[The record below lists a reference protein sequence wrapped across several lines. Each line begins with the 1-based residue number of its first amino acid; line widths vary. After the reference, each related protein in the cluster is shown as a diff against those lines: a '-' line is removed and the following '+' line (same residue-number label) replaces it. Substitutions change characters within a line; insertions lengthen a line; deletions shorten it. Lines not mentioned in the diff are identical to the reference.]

1 MSNFEIAAVLISILG
16 VALTIARSMW
26 CWVINFIAVVMYAYL
41 FYTVKLYGET
51 LLQFVFM
58 AMNIFGFYQWIK
70 GKRQDHDIRIEP
82 ISARKAWGQIGLTII
97 AGAVFGLS
105 LQYFSDA
112 AVPLLDGQLAMF
124 SLLATYWTS
133 RKHIQ
138 TWMLWV
144 VVDTVYVGMF
154 LYKGLIPTAG
164 LYAAFVIMAAFG
176 WWQWLQVQRKQY
188 AAAHKVA

>member
-16 VALTIARSMW
+16 VGLTIARSMW
-26 CWVINFIAVVMYAYL
+26 CWMINFIAVVMYAYL

-70 GKRQDHDIRIEP
+70 GKRQDHEIRIEP
-82 ISARKAWGQIGLTII
+82 ISANKVWGQIGLTMI

-105 LQYFSDA
+105 LQHFSDA

-144 VVDTVYVGMF
+144 VVDIVYVGMF

-188 AAAHKVA
+188 AAAH

>member
-1 MSNFEIAAVLISILG
+1 MSNFEIAAVLISIIG

-26 CWVINFIAVVMYAYL
+26 CWTINFIAVVMYAYL

-70 GKRQDHDIRIEP
+70 GKRQDHDIRIEHL
-82 ISARKAWGQIGLTII
+82 ATKRALAQIALAMFAGLL
-97 AGAVFGLS
+97 FGLS
-105 LQYFSDA
+105 LQHFSDA
-112 AVPLLDGQLAMF
+112 AVPLLDGQLAML

-154 LYKGLIPTAG
+154 VYKGLIPTAG
-164 LYAAFVIMAAFG
+164 LYAAFVMMAAYG
-176 WWQWLQVQRKQY
+176 WWQWVQVQRKQY
-188 AAAHKVA
+188 ASVH

>member
-16 VALTIARSMW
+16 VGLTIARSMW
-26 CWVINFIAVVMYAYL
+26 CWMINFIAVVMYAYL

-70 GKRQDHDIRIEP
+70 GKRQDHEIRIEP
-82 ISARKAWGQIGLTII
+82 ISANKVWGQIGLTMI

-105 LQYFSDA
+105 LQHFSDA
-112 AVPLLDGQLAMF
+112 AVPLLDGQLAIF

-144 VVDTVYVGMF
+144 VVDIVYVGMF

-188 AAAHKVA
+188 AAAH

>member
-70 GKRQDHDIRIEP
+70 GKQQDHEIRIEHLAAKSTW
-82 ISARKAWGQIGLTII
+82 IQMGLTLM
-97 AGAVFGLS
+97 AGLLFGLS
-105 LQYFSDA
+105 LQHFSDA

-144 VVDTVYVGMF
+144 VVDTIYVGMF

-164 LYAAFVIMAAFG
+164 LYAAFVLMAAFG

-188 AAAHKVA
+188 AAMH